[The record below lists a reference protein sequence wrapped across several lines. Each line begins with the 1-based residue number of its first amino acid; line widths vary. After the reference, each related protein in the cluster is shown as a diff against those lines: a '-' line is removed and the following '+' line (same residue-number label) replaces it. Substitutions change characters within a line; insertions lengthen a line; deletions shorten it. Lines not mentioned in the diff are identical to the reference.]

1 LPIRHPW
8 WVVGAFVLI
17 TIAAAIGVKRLREED
32 NLLVFLPTDDPDVQL
47 FTKVNQRFGGMRVA
61 MVGVEAP
68 PGKDVFSSEVLK
80 KIDAATTA
88 FAKTRDVSRVLSL
101 TNVTDVVATSA
112 GAQARTLVDK
122 IPSTAEEERALREL
136 TMTREHLVGN
146 LVSADGRA
154 ALIMVFLEESG
165 SDSAV
170 TRALRAASREH
181 LAPLATYFGGAPFYG
196 RAIYEE
202 AQEDVWWTSPLAV
215 AVLLL
220 VVVLSFRDPVAVVLS
235 IASVAIAIL
244 VVIGGMGW
252 AGDKFTVAT
261 STLPVILFA
270 SGSSYA
276 INVLGRYY
284 LLRATQD
291 GKSAITESL
300 RIVGPPLLIAACT
313 TSAGFFSFVATDVR
327 PMRAFGIACGAG
339 VLLCWLFAVTLVPAI
354 ITLVPRK
361 AQSERRLD
369 LIGDWLVALWN
380 GARRRRWLVLAMA
393 AVTTAALVR
402 PMTRVKVRMDPS
414 AFFREGSEPMRA
426 EKFLETRF
434 GGAHFIQV
442 ALEGDL
448 DDPLVLRELQRLE
461 DFLGSLPGVAQ
472 VSSILGPLRLASDAM
487 GNAKRLPTTPA
498 QASNLYFFL
507 ESETGVSSLMAEGRK
522 EALIQIRIRGGE
534 AAATLEAIE
543 KFCSTRLRTKLAPPT
558 VEDITDRVAWTVQAI
573 ARRPVVDR
581 ARLAN
586 ALSIMALPGD
596 GDREWSARRDEVAL
610 AFLKSEEA
618 PPLDDAKRDELL
630 TKIRSGGAWQEALK
644 AAAPSP
650 EEGELAVKALTQRLT
665 DERLTIAVNRAL
677 PIVLEATGVGFA
689 PAQAADE
696 ARLRKKLALVL
707 DDLFTYRDA
716 PAPAPGS
723 APTLQAKVAGEPVLD
738 RGFSRSVERT
748 QWTSLAI
755 AIVVVLALM
764 TGLFRSLRM
773 GVASMAASMFTLVVL
788 FGVMG
793 LLGLHIDL
801 GTSLVAGIATGA
813 GSDFAMNY
821 LWYLRRQSAD
831 EVSRSFGPVMVVSI
845 LLVSLGFVVL
855 ALGKSPVMRLFGT
868 LAGAAM
874 SLSAFFTVLLV
885 PALLNKVGAGPD
897 PTEQTETSPR
907 GE

>member
-1 LPIRHPW
+1 M
-8 WVVGAFVLI
+8 VGAFILI
-17 TIAAAIGVKRLREED
+17 AIAAAAGVKRLHEED

-61 MVGVEAP
+61 LVGVEAP
-68 PGKDVFSSEVLK
+68 PGKDVFAGEFLK
-80 KIDAATTA
+80 KLDAATTA
-88 FAKTRDVSRVLSL
+88 FAKTRDVNRVLSL
-101 TNVTDVVATSA
+101 ANVTDVVATSA
-112 GAQARTLVDK
+112 GAQARTLVEK
-122 IPSTAEEERALREL
+122 IPSTPDEEKALREV
-136 TMTREHLVGN
+136 TMAREHLVGN

-154 ALIMVFLEESG
+154 ALIMVFLEENG

-170 TRALRAASREH
+170 TRALRAETKTA
-181 LAPLATYFGGAPFYG
+181 LDGLTTYFGGAPFYG

-202 AQEDVWWTSPLAV
+202 AQADVWWTSPIAV

-220 VVVLSFRDPVAVVLS
+220 VVILSFRDPVAVVLS
-235 IASVAIAIL
+235 IASVAVAIL

-284 LLRATQD
+284 LLRATLD

-354 ITLVPRK
+354 ITLLPRK
-361 AQSERRLD
+361 AQSERRLN

-380 GARRRRWLVLAMA
+380 GARRRRWLVIAMA
-393 AVTTAALVR
+393 AVTTVALVR
-402 PMTRVKVRMDPS
+402 PMLRVKVRMEPS
-414 AFFREGSEPMRA
+414 AFFRPGSDPMRA
-426 EKFLETRF
+426 EQFLETRF

-448 DDPLVLRELQRLE
+448 NDPLVLREFQRFE

-522 EALIQIRIRGGE
+522 EALLQIRIRGGE

-543 KFCSTRLRTKLAPPT
+543 KFCSTQLRTKLAPPT
-558 VEDITDRVAWTVQAI
+558 VEDITERVAWTVQAI
-573 ARRPVVDR
+573 ARRPVVER

-586 ALSIMALPGD
+586 ALKILALPGD
-596 GDREWSARRDEVAL
+596 SDREWSTRRDEVAL

-618 PPLDDAKRDELL
+618 PPLDDAKRDSLL
-630 TKIRSGGAWQEALK
+630 TQIRAGGDWAVALK

-650 EEGELAVKALTQRLT
+650 EEGELAVKALTQRLN
-665 DERLTIAVNRAL
+665 DERLTVAVNRAL
-677 PIVLEATGVGFA
+677 PIVLDATGVGFA
-689 PAQAADE
+689 PTQAADE
-696 ARLRKKLALVL
+696 ARLRKKLALIL
-707 DDLFTYRDA
+707 DDLFTFRDA
-716 PAPAPGS
+716 PATATS
-723 APTLQAKVAGEPVLD
+723 TAAASTLHAKVAGEPVLD
-738 RGFSRSVERT
+738 RGFSRSVEHT

-764 TGLFRSLRM
+764 TALFRSLLTA
-773 GVASMAASMFTLVVL
+773 VASMAASMFTLVVL

-845 LLVSLGFVVL
+845 VLVSLGFVVL

-885 PALLNKVGAGPD
+885 PALLNKVGAAPD
-897 PTEQTETSPR
+897 PIDQTEKPSR